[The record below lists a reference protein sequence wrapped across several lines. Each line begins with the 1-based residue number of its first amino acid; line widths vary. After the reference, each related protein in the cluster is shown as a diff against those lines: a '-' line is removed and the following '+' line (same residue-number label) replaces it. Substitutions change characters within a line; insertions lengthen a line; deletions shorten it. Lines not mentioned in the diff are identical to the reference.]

1 MSWILNESARAEK
14 KRVKQL
20 FWNNPS
26 PIHYNI
32 MKSIPWIFFK
42 KVIVWLIKKARV
54 WHTVQA
60 LTLKKWHGK
69 EILRAYVWLR
79 CHQKCQWKW
88 GRINVGSLCDT
99 TSQRG
104 VMDPTQSILI
114 GKEMKQWHSDFKCK
128 AQEILC
134 WLFSWNTGTRVKLI
148 VVYISP

>member
-1 MSWILNESARAEK
+1 MSRILNESARAEK
-14 KRVKQL
+14 ACQTAVLKCPPPSIITS
-20 FWNNPS
+20 WNQ
-26 PIHYNI
+26 YLE
-32 MKSIPWIFFK
+32 FFFT

-54 WHTVQA
+54 WHTMQA
-60 LTLKKWHGK
+60 PTLTKWHGK
-69 EILRAYVWLR
+69 EILRGYVWLR

-99 TSQRG
+99 TSQLG

-114 GKEMKQWHSDFKCK
+114 GKEMKQWNSDFKCK